1 MKTIFIGCDHA
12 GFQTKLSIIEFLES
26 KFPQFQIENC
36 GCNSQERTDYTIYS
50 KAVAENVAKNQDSIG
65 ILICGSGIGV
75 SMAANKKKNVRAAL
89 IYNNEVASLAR
100 QHNNANI
107 ACFAARMF
115 SYEQIN
121 QMLELFLNAEFL
133 GGVHLQ
139 RIENLES

>member
-50 KAVAENVAKNQDSIG
+50 KAVAENVAKNQNSVG

-115 SYEQIN
+115 SHQQIN
-121 QMLELFLNAEFL
+121 QMLELFLKAEFL

-139 RIENLES
+139 RIENLEI